1 MSLPVL
7 KTERLTLRPLTL
19 EDADRVRALVG
30 DYDVSK
36 MLSVVPHPY
45 NREDA
50 VWWINQT
57 AAFDEDGERAFAI
70 DDGSGLIGAISVGR
84 AGPEPDF
91 GYWLGKPYW
100 GRGFMSEAAR
110 AVLTW
115 HFGESP
121 ETTVT
126 SGALN
131 ENPASLNVLR
141 KLGFDDPHAILLPI
155 RARGEDLPATK
166 FRLTLEA
173 FQAEEP
179 VLS

>member
-7 KTERLTLRPLTL
+7 KTKRLTLRPLSHT
-19 EDADRVRALVG
+19 DADRVVALVG
-30 DYDVSK
+30 DYEVSK

-45 NREDA
+45 SQEDA

-57 AAFDEDGERAFAI
+57 AAFDAHGERAFAI

-84 AGPEPDF
+84 ARPEPNF

-100 GRGFMSEAAR
+100 GRGLMSEAAR
-110 AVLTW
+110 AVLAW
-115 HFGESP
+115 HFEASP
-121 ETTVT
+121 QTTVM

-131 ENPASLNVLR
+131 ENPASLKVLR
-141 KLGFDDPHAILLPI
+141 KLGFDDPRATLLPI
-155 RARGEDLPATK
+155 RARGEELPATQL
-166 FRLTLEA
+166 RLTVET
-173 FQAEEP
+173 FQAEET